1 MLLMKKNIML
11 VLLSILLIGLVAC
24 SNDSEETIS
33 EPEPETDPVEEQE
46 PEVEP
51 ELPNVYPLTGER
63 TDQEVDNR
71 MVAVMVNNHPKARPQ
86 TGLSQADVVIEILAE
101 YNITRFMALFQSE
114 QPDVVGPVRSARP
127 YYFNTADDYGAL
139 YVYHGAAGFIEDML
153 RNGAADYL
161 NGAYYDDDGNLFE
174 RADFRVAPH
183 NSYLQFAAVAEIA
196 EEKGYQVT
204 ADYEPLPFL
213 GEEEIED
220 IGGTA
225 VSEISFNYTSTPVRY
240 VYDPASEEYLRY
252 NGEEQTVELDTE
264 EAIQLANVFIV
275 ETHHAVIDDAGRREV
290 DLESGGNAYLL
301 QKGKLQKIQWA
312 NRDGRIIP
320 IRDGEEVGL
329 APGKTWIN
337 VIPEDP
343 GLSGVEEIE

>member
-1 MLLMKKNIML
+1 M
-11 VLLSILLIGLVAC
+11 VLLSFLLIGLIAC
-24 SNDSEETIS
+24 SNNTEETNS
-33 EPEPETDPVEEQE
+33 EPEMEPDPVEESE
-46 PEVEP
+46 PESETEP
-51 ELPNVYPLTGER
+51 KPEPKLPNVYPLTGER

-71 MVAVMVNNHPKARPQ
+71 IVSVMVNNHPKARPQ
-86 TGLSQADVVIEILAE
+86 TGLSQADIVIEILAE

-127 YYFNTADDYGAL
+127 YYFNTADNYDAL

-153 RNGAADYL
+153 KNGAADYL
-161 NGAYYDDDGNLFE
+161 NGAYYDNDGHLFE

-183 NSYLQFAAVAEIA
+183 NSYLQFDAVYEVAEK
-196 EEKGYQVT
+196 KGYEVT
-204 ADYEPLPFL
+204 VNHEPLPFL
-213 GEEEIED
+213 EEDDEIN
-220 IGGTA
+220 GTA

-240 VYDPASEEYLRY
+240 VYDAASEVYLRY

-264 EAIQLANVFIV
+264 EAIQLDNVFLV
-275 ETHHAVIDDAGRREV
+275 ETHHEVIDDSGRREV

-301 QKGKLQKIQWA
+301 QKGTLQKIQWE

-320 IRDGEEVGL
+320 VRDGEEVGFV
-329 APGKTWIN
+329 PGKTWIN
-337 VIPEDP
+337 IIPEDP